1 MCNSCSDSS
10 SSLTTTIHRRS
21 LAPSLKYPGHRLT
34 WHPPLHSSPLQPS
47 SPPFHSPKIL
57 PFDLSDATSIA
68 GRAQEAVEAFGR
80 VDLLVNNAGMSSRSS
95 VMETDT
101 AVDRRVMEVN
111 FFGTVALTKGG
122 EMVEWGVGR
131 WRDEGHTYV
140 RVFTVESYW

>member
-1 MCNSCSDSS
+1 M
-10 SSLTTTIHRRS
+10 
-21 LAPSLKYPGHRLT
+21 
-34 WHPPLHSSPLQPS
+34 
-47 SPPFHSPKIL
+47 
-57 PFDLSDATSIA
+57 
-68 GRAQEAVEAFGR
+68 EAFGH

-122 EMVEWGVGR
+122 QMVEWEVGR